1 MKKNTMITYDG
12 KTLYGKE
19 ISGYGLDN
27 GYVDYKTLSEIM
39 GNCILNNEIIKY
51 EVDNWEVVNGS
62 EIKYYD
68 CKADDYVEESE
79 IENWDNIEE
88 KYVDIFQYYIID
100 NWGVEILS
108 NYTDEIIFYNE
119 KLDVYLWGITH
130 WGTSWDYVL
139 TDIKIENKAN

>member
-1 MKKNTMITYDG
+1 MVTYDG

-19 ISGYGLDN
+19 ISGYGLNN
-27 GYVDYKTLSEIM
+27 GYVDYKTLSDIV
-39 GNCILNNEIIKY
+39 GNHILNNEIIKY

-62 EIKYYD
+62 DIKYYD

-79 IENWDNIEE
+79 IENWDDIEE
-88 KYVDIFQYYIID
+88 KYIDIFQYYIID

-108 NYTDEIIFYNE
+108 NYTDEIIFYND
-119 KLDVYLWGITH
+119 KLDIYLWGITH
-130 WGTSWDYVL
+130 YGTSWDYVL

>member
-27 GYVDYKTLSEIM
+27 GYVDYKTLSEII
-39 GNCILNNEIIKY
+39 GNSILNNDIIKY
-51 EVDNWEVVNGS
+51 DVDNWEVVNGS

-68 CKADDYVEESE
+68 YKADDYVEESE
-79 IENWDNIEE
+79 IENWDDVEE
-88 KYVDIFQYYIID
+88 KYVEVFQYYIID
-100 NWGVEILS
+100 DWGVEILS
-108 NYTDEIIFYNE
+108 NYTDELIFYNE
-119 KLDVYLWGITH
+119 KLDVYLWGIDH

-139 TDIKIENKAN
+139 TDIKIENKAE

>member
-1 MKKNTMITYDG
+1 MKKNTMVTYDG

-19 ISGYGLDN
+19 ISGYGLNN
-27 GYVDYKTLSEIM
+27 GYVDYKTLSDIV
-39 GNCILNNEIIKY
+39 GNHILNNEIIKY

-62 EIKYYD
+62 DIKYYD

-79 IENWDNIEE
+79 IENWDDIEE
-88 KYVDIFQYYIID
+88 KYIDIFQYYIID

-108 NYTDEIIFYNE
+108 NYTDEIIFYND
-119 KLDVYLWGITH
+119 KLDIYLWGITH
-130 WGTSWDYVL
+130 YGTSWDYVL

>member
-1 MKKNTMITYDG
+1 MKKNTMVTYDG

-19 ISGYGLDN
+19 ISGYGLNN
-27 GYVDYKTLSEIM
+27 GYVDYKTLSDIV
-39 GNCILNNEIIKY
+39 GNHILNNEIIKY

-62 EIKYYD
+62 DIKYYD
-68 CKADDYVEESE
+68 SKADDYVEESE
-79 IENWDNIEE
+79 IENWDDVEE
-88 KYVDIFQYYIID
+88 KYIDIFQYYIID

-130 WGTSWDYVL
+130 YGTSWDYVL
-139 TDIKIENKAN
+139 TDIKIENKAK

>member
-1 MKKNTMITYDG
+1 MKKNTMVTYDG

-19 ISGYGLDN
+19 ISGYGLNN
-27 GYVDYKTLSEIM
+27 GYVDYKTLSDIV
-39 GNCILNNEIIKY
+39 GNHILNNDIIKY
-51 EVDNWEVVNGS
+51 DVDNWEVVNGS

-68 CKADDYVEESE
+68 SKADDYIEESE

-130 WGTSWDYVL
+130 WGTGWDYVL

>member
-1 MKKNTMITYDG
+1 MKKNTMISYDG

-68 CKADDYVEESE
+68 SKADDYVEESE
-79 IENWDNIEE
+79 IENWDDIEE
-88 KYVDIFQYYIID
+88 KYIDIFQYYIID

>member
-1 MKKNTMITYDG
+1 MKKNTMVTYDG
-12 KTLYGKE
+12 RTLYGKE

-68 CKADDYVEESE
+68 SKADDYVEESE
-79 IENWDNIEE
+79 IENWDDIEE
-88 KYVDIFQYYIID
+88 KYIDIFQYYIID

>member
-1 MKKNTMITYDG
+1 MKKNTMVTYDG
-12 KTLYGKE
+12 RTLYGKE

-68 CKADDYVEESE
+68 SKADDYVEESE
-79 IENWDNIEE
+79 IENWDDIEE
-88 KYVDIFQYYIID
+88 KYIDIFQYYIID

-108 NYTDEIIFYNE
+108 NYTDEIILYNE

>member
-1 MKKNTMITYDG
+1 MKKNTMVTYDG

-19 ISGYGLDN
+19 ISEYGLDN

-62 EIKYYD
+62 DIKYYD
-68 CKADDYVEESE
+68 SKADDYVEESE
-79 IENWDNIEE
+79 IENWDDIEE

-139 TDIKIENKAN
+139 TDIKIENKVK

>member
-1 MKKNTMITYDG
+1 MKKNTMVTYDG
-12 KTLYGKE
+12 RTLYGKE

-62 EIKYYD
+62 DIKYYD
-68 CKADDYVEESE
+68 SKADDYVEESE

-119 KLDVYLWGITH
+119 KLDIYLWGITH

>member
-1 MKKNTMITYDG
+1 MKKNTMVTYDG

-68 CKADDYVEESE
+68 SKADDYIEESE
-79 IENWDNIEE
+79 IENWDDIEE
-88 KYVDIFQYYIID
+88 KYIDIFQYYIID

>member
-1 MKKNTMITYDG
+1 MKKNTMVTYDG

-68 CKADDYVEESE
+68 SKADDYIEESE
-79 IENWDNIEE
+79 IENWDDIEE
-88 KYVDIFQYYIID
+88 SYIDIFQYYIID

-130 WGTSWDYVL
+130 YGTSWDYVL
-139 TDIKIENKAN
+139 TDIKIQNKAN

>member
-1 MKKNTMITYDG
+1 MKKNAMITYDG
-12 KTLYGKE
+12 KTLYGKK
-19 ISGYGLDN
+19 ISEYGLDN

-68 CKADDYVEESE
+68 YKADDYVEESE
-79 IENWDNIEE
+79 IENWDDVEE
-88 KYVDIFQYYIID
+88 KYTEIFQYYIID

-108 NYTDEIIFYNE
+108 NYTDELIFYNE
-119 KLDVYLWGITH
+119 NLDVYLWGIDH
-130 WGTSWDYVL
+130 YGTSWDYVL
-139 TDIKIENKAN
+139 TDIKIENKAE